1 MYNLNR
7 KLEELEVQGK
17 SIKIAIIGAGHM
29 GTGMVSQV
37 VNMKGMIPSIVADIN
52 VDLAKASFTKA
63 GIAEDQIVIVED
75 EKAAEAAIQEG
86 KYVACKSF
94 MVACKTP
101 SIQAVVD
108 ATGSIPIGAEIALN
122 SILNKKHISGRGV
135 DDPSSCSGKGNF
147 SRSERVLGTASA
159 RIPELTFSPDS
170 RL

>member
-86 KYVACKSF
+86 KYVACKSLQN
-94 MVACKTP
+94 TINP
-101 SIQAVVD
+101 S
-108 ATGSIPIGAEIALN
+108 SSRCNRKYSNRSRN
-122 SILNKKHISGRGV
+122 SIKLNTK
-135 DDPSSCSGKGNF
+135 
-147 SRSERVLGTASA
+147 
-159 RIPELTFSPDS
+159 
-170 RL
+170 

>member
-75 EKAAEAAIQEG
+75 EKA
-86 KYVACKSF
+86 
-94 MVACKTP
+94 
-101 SIQAVVD
+101 
-108 ATGSIPIGAEIALN
+108 
-122 SILNKKHISGRGV
+122 
-135 DDPSSCSGKGNF
+135 
-147 SRSERVLGTASA
+147 RSEERRVGKECASMC
-159 RIPELTFSPDS
+159 RSRWSPYH
-170 RL
+170 

>member
-75 EKAAEAAIQEG
+75 EPVIIQAIQYIRERDTDEG
-86 KYVACKSF
+86 SDKNEEIEQENIEESDIVD
-94 MVACKTP
+94 KTT
-101 SIQAVVD
+101 V
-108 ATGSIPIGAEIALN
+108 
-122 SILNKKHISGRGV
+122 
-135 DDPSSCSGKGNF
+135 
-147 SRSERVLGTASA
+147 
-159 RIPELTFSPDS
+159 
-170 RL
+170 

>member
-1 MYNLNR
+1 MKNGLC
-7 KLEELEVQGK
+7 
-17 SIKIAIIGAGHM
+17 
-29 GTGMVSQV
+29 GMISQV

-108 ATGSIPIGAEIALN
+108 ATICQL
-122 SILNKKHISGRGV
+122 
-135 DDPSSCSGKGNF
+135 
-147 SRSERVLGTASA
+147 
-159 RIPELTFSPDS
+159 
-170 RL
+170 

>member
-101 SIQAVVD
+101 SIQ
-108 ATGSIPIGAEIALN
+108 
-122 SILNKKHISGRGV
+122 
-135 DDPSSCSGKGNF
+135 
-147 SRSERVLGTASA
+147 
-159 RIPELTFSPDS
+159 
-170 RL
+170 